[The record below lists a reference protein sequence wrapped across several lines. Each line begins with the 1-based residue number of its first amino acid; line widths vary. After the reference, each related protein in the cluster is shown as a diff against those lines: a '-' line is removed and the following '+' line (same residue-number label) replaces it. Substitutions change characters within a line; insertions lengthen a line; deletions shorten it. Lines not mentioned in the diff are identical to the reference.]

1 VTTVLGAEVRR
12 IVGRR
17 GSFWS
22 ALLIGFGAVVIML
35 IVRLTQAGD
44 VGGTELLD
52 AMGPISL
59 IATLMAVLV
68 GALAGSYDTAQG
80 TMRYLV
86 MTGVP
91 RRRLYATRVLGTAL
105 ATIICC
111 LPAIALGIVAAFA
124 LRYNDFNGPTA
135 GSVLGAIWA
144 YLVNPVV
151 YGLVSVGVGSLL
163 RSNGAAI
170 GVSLGFALGG
180 GVITG
185 LVNAYVSE
193 SLSGYLLPA
202 AAPIVAS
209 LDRHAEVPLAAAF
222 VALAAWL
229 ALLVGAGL
237 WRTLG
242 DEY

>member
-1 VTTVLGAEVRR
+1 MLAAEVRR

-17 GSFWS
+17 GSYWS
-22 ALLIGFGAVVIML
+22 AVLIGFGAVVFMI
-35 IVRLTQAGD
+35 IVRITQDGD
-44 VGGTELLD
+44 AGGTEFLD

-59 IATLMAVLV
+59 VATLMAVLV

-91 RRRLYATRVLGTAL
+91 RRRLYATRVLGTAI
-105 ATIICC
+105 ATILCC
-111 LPAIALGIVAAFA
+111 LPAIVLGIVAAYV
-124 LRYNDFNGPTA
+124 LRHNDFNEPTLRADA
-135 GSVLGAIWA
+135 GAVWA
-144 YLVNPVV
+144 YLVDPLV

-170 GVSLGFALGG
+170 GVSLGFAFGG
-180 GVITG
+180 GVLTG
-185 LVNAYVSE
+185 VVDSFVSKT
-193 SLSGYLLPA
+193 LAAYLLPA

-209 LDRHAEVPLAAAF
+209 LDRHAEISLAAAF
-222 VALAAWL
+222 VAVFAWL
-229 ALLVGAGL
+229 AVLVGAGL
-237 WRTLG
+237 WRTLA

>member
-1 VTTVLGAEVRR
+1 MLAAEIRR

-22 ALLIGFGAVVIML
+22 ALLIGVGAVVIMI
-35 IVRLTQAGD
+35 IVRLSQRGD
-44 VGGTELLD
+44 AGGTEFLD

-59 IATLMAVLV
+59 VATLMAVLV

-105 ATIICC
+105 ATILCC
-111 LPAIALGIVAAFA
+111 LPAIVIGIVAAYVCRHQA
-124 LRYNDFNGPTA
+124 AADPDLRSLA
-135 GSVLGAIWA
+135 GAVWA
-144 YLVNPVV
+144 YLVDPVV
-151 YGLVSVGVGSLL
+151 YALVSVGVGSLL

-170 GVSLGFALGG
+170 GVSLGFAFGG
-180 GVITG
+180 GLLTG
-185 LVNAYVSE
+185 VVDNYISATVA
-193 SLSGYLLPA
+193 GYLLPA

-209 LDRHAEVPLAAAF
+209 LDHHAEISVPLAFCA
-222 VALAAWL
+222 VAAWL
-229 ALLVGAGL
+229 VAFAGAGL
-237 WRTLG
+237 WRTLV